1 MIFLPPVFFHWFDS
15 DQGKQVFETERGLAE
30 TGQPLR
36 AVGSESSQFGQ
47 FGWEFFLDLTRLLD
61 SDPVPQLEDQSF
73 VRPASQRPGIG
84 HFRVGPVDHDDHI
97 DQLAVLSER
106 LISFDTLFHFPELCD
121 RLARCWEVLSQSCVQ
136 FSAESQPKTDKVNTG
151 MKWNEC
157 NESRPPEY
165 GELAGTC
172 VAAVILYVAMPEA
185 LRRKC
190 QLLSVLF
197 SVHFKNSSHSSE
209 SGGRCERTNPFTRTQ
224 QISANVKTRKTS
236 QDLQVAVSRFQVSK
250 MFAKLL
256 RPFIN

>member
-1 MIFLPPVFFHWFDS
+1 MFFHWFDS

-36 AVGSESSQFGQ
+36 AVRRSESSPFGQ
-47 FGWEFFLDLTRLLD
+47 FGCEFFLDLTRLLD

-84 HFRVGPVDHDDHI
+84 HFRVDHL

-121 RLARCWEVLSQSCVQ
+121 KLARCWEVLSQSCVQ
-136 FSAESQPKTDKVNTG
+136 FSAESQPKTDKINAG

-157 NESRPPEY
+157 NESRPPES
-165 GELAGTC
+165 GEFAGTC

-185 LRRKC
+185 LR
-190 QLLSVLF
+190 LEMSTSFSLV

-209 SGGRCERTNPFTRTQ
+209 SGGSCERTNPFTRTQ
-224 QISANVKTRKTS
+224 QISADVKMRKTS
-236 QDLQVAVSRFQVSK
+236 RDLQVAVSRF
-250 MFAKLL
+250 
-256 RPFIN
+256 